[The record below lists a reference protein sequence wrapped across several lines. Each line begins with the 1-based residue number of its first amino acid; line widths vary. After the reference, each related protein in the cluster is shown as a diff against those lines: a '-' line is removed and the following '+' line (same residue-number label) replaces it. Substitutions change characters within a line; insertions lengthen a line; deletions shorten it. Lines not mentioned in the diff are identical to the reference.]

1 MRRRSATAL
10 MIALV
15 VGAAVLAY
23 TYFSPAPAVDSPA
36 AAQQPPPV
44 KPFPV
49 QTVLARRGT
58 LTQSISATG
67 DILAEAR
74 VEVFP
79 KIAGHLEELRVEEGD
94 AVGAGQ
100 VIARIADAEFEARV
114 AKAAAEVEALQAE
127 WAQMQSGALPEEI
140 AQAVDAVE
148 HTRAELAN
156 AEGFAN
162 RTRGMVERGLQS
174 TQDLEDATRRLR
186 QARATHNSASQRLQ
200 LLRTGARAETR
211 QALQARLRAAQAAQ
225 ELAAIE
231 LRHTVIASPMDGVVS
246 HRHVDRGAYVKTT
259 DTPIVTIE
267 AMHTVKIE
275 APISERDLV
284 AVRPGHRA
292 LIQVDAY
299 AGEPFAG
306 TVRRLAPTV
315 DPSSRSGEVEITLA
329 NPDNRLKPGMFAKV
343 TLLLAEREDVV
354 VVPRDALRP
363 DGDGTVVFVVRDGAA
378 HRQPVRTGLLND
390 TLAEI
395 RDGLAEG
402 DEVVL
407 SGHNSLRDQA
417 PVNVVQS
424 PGRG

>member
-1 MRRRSATAL
+1 MV
-10 MIALV
+10 IAFV
-15 VGAAVLAY
+15 VGAGVLAY
-23 TYFSPAPAVDSPA
+23 TYFSPAPTADSPA
-36 AAQQPPPV
+36 AAQQPPAV

-49 QTVLARRGT
+49 QTVIARRGT
-58 LTQSISATG
+58 LTQSIAATG

-79 KIAGHLEELRVEEGD
+79 KIAGHLEELGVEEGD
-94 AVGAGQ
+94 RVRTGQ
-100 VIARIADAEFEARV
+100 EIARIANAEFQAHV
-114 AKAAAEVEALQAE
+114 TKAAAEVEALQAE

-140 AQAVDAVE
+140 AQSVDAVE

-156 AEGFAN
+156 AEGFAD

-174 TQDLEDATRRLR
+174 TQELEDATRRLR

-200 LLRTGARAETR
+200 LLRTGARIEAR
-211 QALQARLRAAQAAQ
+211 QALQARLRAAQAAH
-225 ELAAIE
+225 ELAVIE
-231 LRHTVIASPMDGVVS
+231 LQHTVIASPMDGIVS

-267 AMHTVKIE
+267 AMQTVRIE
-275 APISERDLV
+275 APISERDIV
-284 AVRPGHRA
+284 AVRPGHKA
-292 LIQVDAY
+292 LIEVDAY
-299 AGEPFAG
+299 ADEPFPG

-315 DPSSRSGEVEITLA
+315 DPSSRSGEVEIALP
-329 NPDNRLKPGMFAKV
+329 NPDYRLKPGMFAKI
-343 TLLLAEREDVV
+343 TLLLAEREGVV
-354 VVPRDALRP
+354 LVPRDALRP
-363 DGDGTVVFVVRDGAA
+363 DGVETMVFVVRDGTA
-378 HRQPVRTGLLND
+378 HRQPVSTGLMND

-395 RDGLAEG
+395 REGLAEG

-424 PGRG
+424 QGQG

>member
-36 AAQQPPPV
+36 AAQQPPAV

-200 LLRTGARAETR
+200 LLRTGARAEAR

>member
-292 LIQVDAY
+292 LIEVDAY

>member
-1 MRRRSATAL
+1 MRRRTATAL
-10 MIALV
+10 VIAFV
-15 VGAAVLAY
+15 AAAGVLAY

-36 AAQQPPPV
+36 ASQEPPV
-44 KPFPV
+44 VKPHPV
-49 QTVLARRGT
+49 QTVIARRGT

-79 KIAGHLEELRVEEGD
+79 KIAGHLEELGVEEGD
-94 AVGAGQ
+94 TVRAGQ
-100 VIARIADAEFEARV
+100 VIARIANAEFEARV

-127 WAQMQSGALPEEI
+127 WAQMQTGALPEEI
-140 AQAVDAVE
+140 AQSVDAVE

-162 RTRGMVERGLQS
+162 RTRGMVERGLQP
-174 TQDLEDATRRLR
+174 TQELDDATRRLR

-200 LLRTGARAETR
+200 LLRTGARSEAR
-211 QALQARLRAAQAAQ
+211 QALQARLRAAQAAHD
-225 ELAAIE
+225 LATIE
-231 LRHTVIASPMDGVVS
+231 LQHTVIASPMDGVVS

-259 DTPIVTIE
+259 DTPVVTIE
-267 AMHTVKIE
+267 TMRTVKIE
-275 APISERDLV
+275 APISERDIV

-299 AGEPFAG
+299 AGEPFSG

-315 DPSSRSGEVEITLA
+315 DPSSRSGEVEIALA
-329 NPDNRLKPGMFAKV
+329 NPDYRLKPGMFAKV
-343 TLLLAEREDVV
+343 TLLLAERENVV
-354 VVPRDALRP
+354 LVPRDALRP
-363 DGDGTVVFVVRDGAA
+363 DGAETTVFVVRDGTA
-378 HRQPVRTGLLND
+378 HRQPVSTGLMND

-395 RDGLAEG
+395 REGLAEG

-407 SGHNSLRDQA
+407 SGHNSLRDQV

-424 PGRG
+424 QGQG

>member
-10 MIALV
+10 VIALV

-23 TYFSPAPAVDSPA
+23 TYLSPAPAGDSPA
-36 AAQQPPPV
+36 AAPPPPAV

-79 KIAGHLEELRVEEGD
+79 KMAGHLEELLVEEGD
-94 AVGAGQ
+94 AVRAGQ
-100 VIARIADAEFEARV
+100 VLARIADAEFEARV

-162 RTRGMVERGLQS
+162 RTRGMVERGLQP
-174 TQDLEDATRRLR
+174 TQELEDATRRLR
-186 QARATHNSASQRLQ
+186 QARANHNSASQRLQ
-200 LLRTGARAETR
+200 LLRTGARTEAR
-211 QALQARLRAAQAAQ
+211 QALQARLRAAQAAH

-231 LRHTVIASPMDGVVS
+231 LQHTVITSPMDGVVS
-246 HRHVDRGAYVKTT
+246 HRYVDRGAYVKTT
-259 DTPIVTIE
+259 DTPVVTIE

-275 APISERDLV
+275 APISERDIV

-299 AGEPFAG
+299 PGEPFSG
-306 TVRRLAPTV
+306 TVQRLAPTV

-329 NPDNRLKPGMFAKV
+329 NPGNRLKPGMFAKV

-354 VVPRDALRP
+354 LVPRDALRP
-363 DGDGTVVFVVRDGAA
+363 DAAGTTVFVVRGGAA
-378 HRQPVRTGLLND
+378 HLQAVSTGLMND

-395 RDGLAEG
+395 REGLAEG

-417 PVNVVQS
+417 PVNVVQT
-424 PGRG
+424 PGQG

>member
-10 MIALV
+10 VIALV

-36 AAQQPPPV
+36 AAQQPPAI

-49 QTVLARRGT
+49 QTIIARRGT

-94 AVGAGQ
+94 AVRADQ
-100 VIARIADAEFEARV
+100 VIARIADAEFKARV

-127 WAQMQSGALPEEI
+127 WAQMQSGALPGEI
-140 AQAVDAVE
+140 AQAMDEVE

-174 TQDLEDATRRLR
+174 TQELDDATRRLR

-200 LLRTGARAETR
+200 LLRSGARTEAR
-211 QALQARLRAAQAAQ
+211 QALQARLRAAQAAL
-225 ELAAIE
+225 ELAGIE
-231 LRHTVIASPMDGVVS
+231 LRHTVITSPMDGVVS

-259 DTPIVTIE
+259 DTPVVTIE

-275 APISERDLV
+275 APISERDIV

-299 AGEPFAG
+299 ADEPFSG

-315 DPSSRSGEVEITLA
+315 DPSSRSGEVEIALA
-329 NPDNRLKPGMFAKV
+329 NPGNRLKPGMFAKV

-354 VVPRDALRP
+354 LVPRDALL
-363 DGDGTVVFVVRDGAA
+363 GDGAETTVFVVRDGTA
-378 HRQPVRTGLLND
+378 HRQPVSTGLLND

-395 RDGLAEG
+395 REGLAEG

-407 SGHNSLRDQA
+407 SGHNSLRDQV

-424 PGRG
+424 PGQG

>member
-1 MRRRSATAL
+1 MRRRTATAL
-10 MIALV
+10 VIALV
-15 VGAAVLAY
+15 AGAGVLAY
-23 TYFSPAPAVDSPA
+23 TYLSPAPAVDSPA
-36 AAQQPPPV
+36 AAQEPPV
-44 KPFPV
+44 VKPHPV
-49 QTVLARRGT
+49 QTVIARRGT

-79 KIAGHLEELRVEEGD
+79 KIAGHLEELSVEEGD
-94 AVGAGQ
+94 AVRAGQ
-100 VIARIADAEFEARV
+100 VIARIANAEFEARV

-127 WAQMQSGALPEEI
+127 WAQMQTGALPEEI

-162 RTRGMVERGLQS
+162 RTRGMVERGLQP
-174 TQDLEDATRRLR
+174 TQELDDATRRLR

-200 LLRTGARAETR
+200 LLRTGARSEAR
-211 QALQARLRAAQAAQ
+211 QALQARLRAAQAAHD
-225 ELAAIE
+225 LATIE
-231 LRHTVIASPMDGVVS
+231 LQHTVIASPMDGVVS

-259 DTPIVTIE
+259 DTPVVTIE
-267 AMHTVKIE
+267 AMQTVKIE
-275 APISERDLV
+275 APISERDIV

-299 AGEPFAG
+299 AGEPFSG

-315 DPSSRSGEVEITLA
+315 DPSSRSGEVEIALA
-329 NPDNRLKPGMFAKV
+329 NPDYRLKPGMFAKV
-343 TLLLAEREDVV
+343 TLLLAERENVV
-354 VVPRDALRP
+354 LVPRDALRP
-363 DGDGTVVFVVRDGAA
+363 DGAETTVFVVRDGTA
-378 HRQPVRTGLLND
+378 HRQPVSTGLMND

-395 RDGLAEG
+395 REGLAEG

-407 SGHNSLRDQA
+407 SGHNSLRDQV

-424 PGRG
+424 QGQG

>member
-10 MIALV
+10 VIALV
-15 VGAAVLAY
+15 VGAVVLAY
-23 TYFSPAPAVDSPA
+23 TYFSPAPAVDGPA
-36 AAQQPPPV
+36 AAQQPPAV
-44 KPFPV
+44 KPVPV
-49 QTVLARRGT
+49 QTVVARRGT

-67 DILAEAR
+67 DIVAEAR

-79 KIAGHLEELRVEEGD
+79 KMAGHLEELRVEEGD
-94 AVGAGQ
+94 AVRAGQ
-100 VIARIADAEFEARV
+100 ILARIADAEFEARV

-162 RTRGMVERGLQS
+162 RTRGMVERGLQP
-174 TQDLEDATRRLR
+174 TQELEDATRRLR
-186 QARATHNSASQRLQ
+186 QARANHNSASQRLQ
-200 LLRTGARAETR
+200 LLRTGARTEAR

-231 LRHTVIASPMDGVVS
+231 LQHTVITSPMDGVVS

-259 DTPIVTIE
+259 DTPVVTIE

-275 APISERDLV
+275 APISERDIV

-299 AGEPFAG
+299 PGEPFSG
-306 TVRRLAPTV
+306 TVQRLAPTV

-329 NPDNRLKPGMFAKV
+329 NPGNRLKPGMFAKV

-354 VVPRDALRP
+354 LVPRDALRP
-363 DGDGTVVFVVRDGAA
+363 DGAGTSVFVVRDGSA
-378 HRQPVRTGLLND
+378 HLQPVSAGLMND
-390 TLAEI
+390 ALAEI
-395 RDGLAEG
+395 REGLAEG

-407 SGHNSLRDQA
+407 SGHNSLQDQA

-424 PGRG
+424 PGQG

>member
-1 MRRRSATAL
+1 MRRRTATAL
-10 MIALV
+10 VIALV
-15 VGAAVLAY
+15 AGVGVLAY
-23 TYFSPAPAVDSPA
+23 TFFSPAPAVDSPA
-36 AAQQPPPV
+36 AAQEPPV
-44 KPFPV
+44 VKPHPV
-49 QTVLARRGT
+49 QTVIARRGT

-79 KIAGHLEELRVEEGD
+79 KIAGHLEELNVEEGD
-94 AVGAGQ
+94 EVRAGQ
-100 VIARIADAEFEARV
+100 VIARIANAEFKARV

-127 WAQMQSGALPEEI
+127 WAQMQTGALPEEI

-162 RTRGMVERGLQS
+162 RIRGMVERGLQP
-174 TQDLEDATRRLR
+174 TQELDDATRRLR

-200 LLRTGARAETR
+200 LLRTGARSEAR
-211 QALQARLRAAQAAQ
+211 QALQARLRAAQAAHD
-225 ELAAIE
+225 LASIE
-231 LRHTVIASPMDGVVS
+231 LQHTVIASPMDGVVS

-259 DTPIVTIE
+259 ETPVVTVE
-267 AMHTVKIE
+267 AMRTVKIE
-275 APISERDLV
+275 APISERDIV

-299 AGEPFAG
+299 ADEPFSG

-329 NPDNRLKPGMFAKV
+329 NPDYRLKPGMFAKV
-343 TLLLAEREDVV
+343 TLLLAERENVV
-354 VVPRDALRP
+354 LVPRDALRP
-363 DGDGTVVFVVRDGAA
+363 DGTETTVFVVRDGTA
-378 HRQPVRTGLLND
+378 HRQPVSTGLMND

-395 RDGLAEG
+395 REGLAEG

-407 SGHNSLRDQA
+407 SGHNSLRDQV

-424 PGRG
+424 QGQG

>member
-1 MRRRSATAL
+1 M
-10 MIALV
+10 V
-15 VGAAVLAY
+15 VAFVAAAGVLAY
-23 TYFSPAPAVDSPA
+23 TFFSPAPAVDSPA
-36 AAQQPPPV
+36 AAQEPPV
-44 KPFPV
+44 VKPHPV
-49 QTVLARRGT
+49 QTVVARRGT

-79 KIAGHLEELRVEEGD
+79 KIAGHLEELGVEEGD
-94 AVGAGQ
+94 TVRAGQ
-100 VIARIADAEFEARV
+100 VIARIANAEFEARV
-114 AKAAAEVEALQAE
+114 DKAAAEVEALQAE
-127 WAQMQSGALPEEI
+127 WAQMQTGALPEEI
-140 AQAVDAVE
+140 AQSVDAVE

-162 RTRGMVERGLQS
+162 RTRGMVERGLQP
-174 TQDLEDATRRLR
+174 TQELDDATRRLR

-200 LLRTGARAETR
+200 LLRTGARSEAR
-211 QALQARLRAAQAAQ
+211 QALQARLRAAQAAHD
-225 ELAAIE
+225 LATIE
-231 LRHTVIASPMDGVVS
+231 LQHTVIASPMDGVVS

-259 DTPIVTIE
+259 DTPVVTIE
-267 AMHTVKIE
+267 AMRTVKIE
-275 APISERDLV
+275 APISERDIV

-299 AGEPFAG
+299 AGEPFSG

-329 NPDNRLKPGMFAKV
+329 NPDYRLKPGMFAKV
-343 TLLLAEREDVV
+343 TLLLAERENVV
-354 VVPRDALRP
+354 LVPRDALRQ
-363 DGDGTVVFVVRDGAA
+363 DGAETTVFVVRDGTA
-378 HRQPVRTGLLND
+378 HRQPVSTGLMND

-395 RDGLAEG
+395 REGLAAG

-407 SGHNSLRDQA
+407 SGHNSLRDQV

-424 PGRG
+424 QGQG

>member
-1 MRRRSATAL
+1 MRRRTATAL
-10 MIALV
+10 VIALV
-15 VGAAVLAY
+15 AGAGVLAY
-23 TYFSPAPAVDSPA
+23 TFFSPAPAVDSPA
-36 AAQQPPPV
+36 AAQEPPV
-44 KPFPV
+44 VKPHPV
-49 QTVLARRGT
+49 QTVIARRGT

-79 KIAGHLEELRVEEGD
+79 KIAGHLEELSVEEGD
-94 AVGAGQ
+94 AVRAGQ
-100 VIARIADAEFEARV
+100 VIARIANAEFEARV

-127 WAQMQSGALPEEI
+127 WAQMQTGALPEEI

-162 RTRGMVERGLQS
+162 RARGMVERGLQP
-174 TQDLEDATRRLR
+174 TQELDDATRRLR

-200 LLRTGARAETR
+200 LLRTGARSEAR
-211 QALQARLRAAQAAQ
+211 QALQARLRAAQAAHD
-225 ELAAIE
+225 LATIE
-231 LRHTVIASPMDGVVS
+231 LQHTVIASPMDGVVS

-259 DTPIVTIE
+259 ETPVVTIQ
-267 AMHTVKIE
+267 AMRTVKIE
-275 APISERDLV
+275 APISERDIV

-292 LIQVDAY
+292 LIRVDAY
-299 AGEPFAG
+299 ADELFSG

-329 NPDNRLKPGMFAKV
+329 NPDFRLKPGMFAKV
-343 TLLLAEREDVV
+343 TLLLAERENVV
-354 VVPRDALRP
+354 LVPRDALRP
-363 DGDGTVVFVVRDGAA
+363 DGAETTVFVVRDGIA
-378 HRQPVRTGLLND
+378 HRQPVSTGLMND

-395 RDGLAEG
+395 REGLAEG

-407 SGHNSLRDQA
+407 SGHNSLRDQV

-424 PGRG
+424 QGQG

>member
-1 MRRRSATAL
+1 MRRRTATAL
-10 MIALV
+10 VIAFGAV
-15 VGAAVLAY
+15 AAVLAY

-36 AAQQPPPV
+36 AAQEPPV
-44 KPFPV
+44 VKPHPV
-49 QTVLARRGT
+49 QTIIARRGT

-79 KIAGHLEELRVEEGD
+79 KIAGHLEELSVEEGD
-94 AVGAGQ
+94 AVRAGQ
-100 VIARIADAEFEARV
+100 VIARIANAEFEARV
-114 AKAAAEVEALQAE
+114 AKAAAEVEALEAE
-127 WAQMQSGALPEEI
+127 WAQMQTGALPEEI
-140 AQAVDAVE
+140 AQAVDTVE

-162 RTRGMVERGLQS
+162 RTRGMVERGLQP
-174 TQDLEDATRRLR
+174 TQELDDATRRLR

-200 LLRTGARAETR
+200 LLRTGARSEAR
-211 QALQARLRAAQAAQ
+211 QALQARLRAAQAAYD
-225 ELAAIE
+225 LATIE
-231 LRHTVIASPMDGVVS
+231 LQHTVIAAPMDGVVS
-246 HRHVDRGAYVKTT
+246 HRHVDRGAYVTT
-259 DTPIVTIE
+259 TETPVVTVE

-275 APISERDLV
+275 APISERDIV

-292 LIQVDAY
+292 LIRVDAY
-299 AGEPFAG
+299 ADEPFSG

-329 NPDNRLKPGMFAKV
+329 NPDYRLKPGMFAKV
-343 TLLLAEREDVV
+343 TLLLAERENVV
-354 VVPRDALRP
+354 LVPRDALRP
-363 DGDGTVVFVVRDGAA
+363 DGAETTVFVVRDGTA
-378 HRQPVRTGLLND
+378 HRQPVSTGLMND

-395 RDGLAEG
+395 REGLVEG

-407 SGHNSLRDQA
+407 SGHNSLRDQV

-424 PGRG
+424 QGQG